1 MIKIIINEFIDWI
14 EGILSFLPG
23 KLGTLIRLL
32 WYRYRW
38 KKIVNVRVRPL
49 SQFVSP
55 KNIQFEGGASLG
67 KGAFFTAEGGEI
79 NIGAKFSCNT
89 NLHINASG
97 GGIISLGQNVLI
109 GPNVVMRTSNHN
121 FLNRTKNINEQGHN
135 SGDIKIEDNVWIGAN
150 CVILPNVHIGEG
162 AILAAG
168 AVVNKDVAPFTV
180 VGGVPASKIKEY

>member
-38 KKIVNVRVRPL
+38 KKLVNVRVRPL

-79 NIGAKFSCNT
+79 NIGAKFS
-89 NLHINASG
+89 
-97 GGIISLGQNVLI
+97 QNKS
-109 GPNVVMRTSNHN
+109 P
-121 FLNRTKNINEQGHN
+121 
-135 SGDIKIEDNVWIGAN
+135 
-150 CVILPNVHIGEG
+150 
-162 AILAAG
+162 
-168 AVVNKDVAPFTV
+168 
-180 VGGVPASKIKEY
+180 Y

>member
-1 MIKIIINEFIDWI
+1 MIKIIIKEFVDWI
-14 EGILSFLPG
+14 EDILSFLPG
-23 KLGTLIRLL
+23 KFGTLIRLL

-38 KKIVNVRVRPL
+38 KKLVNVKVRPL

-55 KNIQFEGGASLG
+55 KNIQFEGEASLG

-89 NLHINASG
+89 NIHINASG

-109 GPNVVMRTSNHN
+109 GPNVVIRTSNHN
-121 FLNRTKNINEQGHN
+121 FLDRTKNINEQGHK
-135 SGDIKIEDNVWIGAN
+135 SGDIKIENNVWIGAN
-150 CVILPNVHIGEG
+150 CVILPNVHIGVG
-162 AILAAG
+162 AIIAAG
-168 AVVNKDVAPFTV
+168 AVVNKDVAPYTV

>member
-1 MIKIIINEFIDWI
+1 MIKIIIKEFVDWI
-14 EGILSFLPG
+14 EDILSFLPG
-23 KLGTLIRLL
+23 KFGTLIRLL

-38 KKIVNVRVRPL
+38 KKLVNVRVRPL

-168 AVVNKDVAPFTV
+168 AVVNKDVAPYTV

>member
-168 AVVNKDVAPFTV
+168 AVVNKDVAPYTV

>member
-38 KKIVNVRVRPL
+38 KKLVNVRVRPL
-49 SQFVSP
+49 SQFISP

-168 AVVNKDVAPFTV
+168 AVVNKDVAPYTI

>member
-38 KKIVNVRVRPL
+38 KKLVNVRVRPL

-168 AVVNKDVAPFTV
+168 AVVNKDVAPYTV